1 MHQQLNANPVKLA
14 NKGAELSNK
23 LSDPEFRKKIYQTL
37 ADLLDVEA
45 SVVIQGCQFSEQQ
58 IRLSFPFVFE
68 QRCNE
73 IFVAL
78 QALGIT
84 QTEVQCQSYI
94 DPKQTKLKRVTNV
107 KNIIAVASGKGGV
120 GKSATSVNLAFALQA
135 QGAKVGL
142 LDADIYGPS
151 IPIML
156 GNPQAHPQSEDNR
169 HMIPLNCEGVVAN
182 SIGYL
187 VPPENATIWRGPMAS
202 KALQQLVN
210 ETLWPELDYLIVDMP
225 PGTGDIQLTLA
236 QQIPITAA
244 VIVTTPQDIALADAK
259 KGIAMFNKVDVPVL
273 GLVENMSYYLCSNC
287 GHKDYVFASG
297 GGQRLATEFG
307 LPLLGQIPLDI
318 VIREHAD
325 GGKPLLHQLPN
336 SALSLAYS
344 DLAFNVSKQLALYS
358 GLKRDDGIDV
368 QMSS

>member
-1 MHQQLNANPVKLA
+1 M
-14 NKGAELSNK
+14 SNM
-23 LSDPEFRKKIYQTL
+23 LSDPKNREQIYQVL
-37 ADLLDVEA
+37 AQLLDVEDA
-45 SVVIQGCQFSEQQ
+45 VVTECCQFNDQQ
-58 IRLSFPFVFE
+58 VRLSFPFVMA
-68 QRCNE
+68 QKQSE
-73 IFVAL
+73 ILLEL
-78 QALGIT
+78 QKLGVS
-84 QTEVQCQSYI
+84 QNNI
-94 DPKQTKLKRVTNV
+94 DFNSHIDAKQTKLTRVTHV

-156 GNPQAHPQSEDNR
+156 GNPDAHPQSEDNR
-169 HMIPLNCEGVVAN
+169 HMIPLQCEGVVAN

-244 VIVTTPQDIALADAK
+244 VVVTTPQDIALADAK
-259 KGIAMFNKVDVPVL
+259 KGIAMFNKVEVPVL

-287 GHKDYVFASG
+287 GHKDYVFARG
-297 GGQRLATEFG
+297 GGERLALEYD

-318 VIREHAD
+318 SIREHAD
-325 GGKPLLHQLPN
+325 GGTPLVRQHPK
-336 SALSLAYS
+336 SALSHAYYA
-344 DLAFNVSKQLALYS
+344 LAFNVSKQLALHAD
-358 GLKRDDGIDV
+358 LKRDSGIDV
-368 QMSS
+368 QVFT